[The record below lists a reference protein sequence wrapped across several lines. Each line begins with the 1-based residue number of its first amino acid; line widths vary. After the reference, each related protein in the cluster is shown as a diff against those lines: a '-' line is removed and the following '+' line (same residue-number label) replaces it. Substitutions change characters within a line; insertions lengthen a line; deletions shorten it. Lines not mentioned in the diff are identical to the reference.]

1 MISTPVELVENVRD
15 GVQMGGEEGC
25 EVSIR
30 GGIMRLGWRMMFTAE
45 CRGWA
50 EGLCVK
56 VKGIL
61 VVTTGVCGLYDRS
74 GWFVWGCYVVFGVW

>member
-25 EVSIR
+25 EVWVR
-30 GGIMRLGWRMMFTAE
+30 DGIMRLGWRMMFTAE
-45 CRGWA
+45 CKGMA

-61 VVTTGVCGLYDRS
+61 VVTTGVCGLYDGS
-74 GWFVWGCYVVFGVW
+74 GCFVWGCYVVFGVW